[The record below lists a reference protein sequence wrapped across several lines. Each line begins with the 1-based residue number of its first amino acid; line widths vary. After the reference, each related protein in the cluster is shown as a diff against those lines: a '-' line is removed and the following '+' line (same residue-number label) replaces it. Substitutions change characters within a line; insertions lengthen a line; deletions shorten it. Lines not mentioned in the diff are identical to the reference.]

1 MLQHLILHM
10 FDAFVTQTAEFV
22 CICCGICLHLFAFV
36 CICCYICLHCCGI
49 SLHLLWHLF
58 LFVLQC
64 STYMFA
70 NVLAQTVNVGTN
82 VSVYAINVI
91 VYVSKCN
98 EKCVYVW
105 IALPRFKRLCDIL
118 RKNFQDAKCKG
129 SKPSTASTQ

>member
-10 FDAFVTQTAEFV
+10 FDAFVTQNAEFV
-22 CICCGICLHLFAFV
+22 CICCGICLHLLWHLFGFVVTFV
-36 CICCYICLHCCGI
+36 CIYCGI

-91 VYVSKCN
+91 VYVSISVNKCIN
-98 EKCVYVW
+98 KC
-105 IALPRFKRLCDIL
+105 IKSLPCENRVLF
-118 RKNFQDAKCKG
+118 
-129 SKPSTASTQ
+129 SVMT

>member
-10 FDAFVTQTAEFV
+10 FDAFVTQNAEFV
-22 CICCGICLHLFAFV
+22 CICCGICLHLLWHLFGFVVTFV
-36 CICCYICLHCCGI
+36 CIYCGI
-49 SLHLLWHLF
+49 SLHLLWHWF

-91 VYVSKCN
+91 VYVSISVNKCIN
-98 EKCVYVW
+98 KC
-105 IALPRFKRLCDIL
+105 IKSLPCENRVLF
-118 RKNFQDAKCKG
+118 
-129 SKPSTASTQ
+129 SVMT